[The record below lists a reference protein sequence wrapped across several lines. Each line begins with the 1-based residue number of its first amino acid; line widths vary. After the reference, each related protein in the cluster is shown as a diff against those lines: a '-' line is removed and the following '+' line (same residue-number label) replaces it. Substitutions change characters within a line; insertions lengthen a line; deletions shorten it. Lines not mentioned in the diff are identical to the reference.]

1 MTMKGR
7 LRGEF
12 LERTEV
18 FADRCLAVAEQLQ
31 ADGRFDRIVS
41 QLAGCGSSVG
51 ANIAEADEAMSRKDF
66 RKGLAIANKELA
78 ETRYWLRVCIR
89 RQWLAAERLDSLLA
103 ELAEIKKIVGSILT
117 KTDPERPDK
126 PTP

>member
-1 MTMKGR
+1 
-7 LRGEF
+7 
-12 LERTEV
+12 
-18 FADRCLAVAEQLQ
+18 VAEQLQ

-89 RQWLAAERLDSLLA
+89 RQWLAAARLECLIA

-117 KTDPERPDK
+117 KTDPDTPDK